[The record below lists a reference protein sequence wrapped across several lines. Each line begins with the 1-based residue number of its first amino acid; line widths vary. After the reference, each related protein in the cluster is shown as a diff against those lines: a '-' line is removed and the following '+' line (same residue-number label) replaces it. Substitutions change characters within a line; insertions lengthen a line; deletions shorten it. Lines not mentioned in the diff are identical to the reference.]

1 MSVPPSVMLGGGNA
15 AQFSQTYEQS
25 PIILLGGI
33 AAQMSG
39 GMIALNSSQFLP
51 AGFASFRPV
60 SGASLLRNDCSQYP
74 MANQAV
80 AGNAMIAKPIPVSIE
95 MICPANPSTVS
106 YNNKSSI
113 IEALVATLKQHNATG
128 GYYNVYTP
136 AYPYTNGV
144 MLDFRDVTP
153 GDTKQVQEVFS
164 LDFLFLL
171 ITVAQAQAA
180 QSSLLQSI
188 TNGTPQSPATVPVM

>member
-1 MSVPPSVMLGGGNA
+1 MLGIGA
-15 AQFSQTYEQS
+15 ASGFSQQYEQS
-25 PIILLGGI
+25 PIILVNGI

-39 GMIALNSSQFLP
+39 GVVALNSPALLP
-51 AGFASFRPV
+51 TGFASFRPV
-60 SGASLLRNDCSQYP
+60 SGASLLKNDCSQYP

-80 AGNAMIAKPIPVSIE
+80 AGNAMIAQPIPVSIE

-106 YNNKSSI
+106 YSNKSAI

-128 GYYNVYTP
+128 GSYNVYTP
-136 AYPYTNGV
+136 AFPYTNGV

-153 GDTKQVQEVFS
+153 GDTKQKQEVFS

-180 QSSLLQSI
+180 QSALLQSI
-188 TNGTPQSPATVPVM
+188 TNGTPQAPANVPVM